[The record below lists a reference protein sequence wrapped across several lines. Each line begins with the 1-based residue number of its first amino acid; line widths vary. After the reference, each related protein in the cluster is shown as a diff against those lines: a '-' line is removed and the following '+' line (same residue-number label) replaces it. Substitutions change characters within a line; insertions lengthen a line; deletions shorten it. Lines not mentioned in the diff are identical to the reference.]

1 MYSTNQKRALTNAEK
16 HCEGLLICVNLL
28 LIVLMF
34 RSGYAAL
41 RGELLQ
47 ERQGEQGRIGRL
59 HKSDQEE
66 HKPERRGRC
75 YHGRLKGLSVLFH

>member
-1 MYSTNQKRALTNAEK
+1 
-16 HCEGLLICVNLL
+16 
-28 LIVLMF
+28 MF

-59 HKSDQEE
+59 HKSGQEE

-75 YHGRLKGLSVLFH
+75 YYGRLKGLSVYRSEKLNILSSVYYKEINNYKILVITASQALKK

>member
-1 MYSTNQKRALTNAEK
+1 
-16 HCEGLLICVNLL
+16 
-28 LIVLMF
+28 MF